1 MKLFIVCI
9 CGIEEF
15 GIDCWTALL
24 SIVGRNIYLKDVSN
38 EDGEIDGESDLKV
51 LHLNCTFYFLA
62 WLGKNIK
69 KLPKMKPLPFEL
81 GTSYAEP
88 RENLRKIE
96 PYLSPQI
103 PRPVEFDQIMGLR
116 KLLAKILKN

>member
-1 MKLFIVCI
+1 MFLIDNLCYFKKAIHYLPDAEISEQWLMKLFIVCI

-81 GTSYAEP
+81 GTSYAE
-88 RENLRKIE
+88 RK
-96 PYLSPQI
+96 S
-103 PRPVEFDQIMGLR
+103 
-116 KLLAKILKN
+116 